1 MPEIIRDVEQSSE
14 AWLRLRAGSCGG
26 TGINSVLAKG
36 AGKSRQTL
44 LYRLA
49 GEILADG
56 PIPSYSNSYMDRGHE
71 YEPEAR
77 QLYEF
82 MYDVQVDQV
91 SLIRG
96 DIPGTHVSPDGLVEP
111 DGGIEIKTMMPHI
124 YVELIDTGKIDL
136 AYVRQCQMFLYV
148 TKRDWIDF
156 IAFCPEITARPM
168 WVKRITPDAAIQAQI
183 KTELPVFLREL
194 AQLVERVK
202 NGN

>member
-1 MPEIIRDVEQSSE
+1 MPEIIRDIPQGDEL
-14 AWLRLRAGSCGG
+14 WLRMRAGSVGG

-36 AGKSRQTL
+36 TGKSRQTL

-56 PIPSYSNSYMDRGHE
+56 PIPSYSNGYMDRGHE

-77 QLYEF
+77 ALYEF
-82 MYDVQVDQV
+82 LHDVTVEQV

-96 DIPGTHVSPDGLVEP
+96 DIPGTHVSPDGLIEP

-136 AYVRQCQMFLYV
+136 AYIRQCQMFLFI
-148 TKRDWIDF
+148 TKRAWIDF
-156 IAFCPEITARPM
+156 CAYCPEITVRTM
-168 WVKRITPDAAIQAQI
+168 WVKQITPDAGIQAQI
-183 KTELPVFLREL
+183 ETELPVFLREL
-194 AQLVERVK
+194 AQLVERVR
-202 NGN
+202 G